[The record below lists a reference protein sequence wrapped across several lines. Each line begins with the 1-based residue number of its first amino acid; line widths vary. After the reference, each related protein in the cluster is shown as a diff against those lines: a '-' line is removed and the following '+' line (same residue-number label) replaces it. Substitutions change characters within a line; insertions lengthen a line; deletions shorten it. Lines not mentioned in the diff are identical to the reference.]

1 MGFMKK
7 MKVNYLQATST
18 DSFGTDA
25 RRDASRRALAKA
37 IALTAEVCGQALSP
51 AAVDLLALDLS
62 DFADNQVL
70 AALAR
75 CRMELQGPLK
85 IAEILARL
93 DDGRPD
99 ADEAW
104 NMMPRDE
111 SASVVWTDEMAECW
125 GVALPMLEAG
135 DAAAARNA
143 FRESYAR
150 AVLQARI
157 RRAPPRWTP
166 SLGRDPAARERVLLD
181 AVQKRRLTPAHAE
194 QLLPSLPATGAEQI
208 IAQVKIKSL
217 H

>member
-1 MGFMKK
+1 MKID
-7 MKVNYLQATST
+7 YLQAIHADPLGS
-18 DSFGTDA
+18 DA
-25 RRDASRRALAKA
+25 RREAVQRIVAEAV
-37 IALTAEVCGQALSP
+37 ALTAEVCGQPLSP
-51 AAVDLLALDLS
+51 AAAELLALDLS
-62 DFADNQVL
+62 DFSEQLIL

-104 NMMPRDE
+104 NMMPKNE
-111 SASVVWTDEMAECW
+111 QASVVWTDEMAESW
-125 GVALPMLEAG
+125 GVALPLLEAG
-135 DAAAARNA
+135 DAGGARNA
-143 FRESYAR
+143 FRETYTK

-166 SLGRDPAARERVLLD
+166 SLGSDAAERERALLE
-181 AVQKRRLTPAHAE
+181 ALQKRRLTPAHVE
-194 QLLPSLPATGAEQI
+194 QLMPVATASASAEQI
-208 IAQVKIKSL
+208 IAQVKFKNL